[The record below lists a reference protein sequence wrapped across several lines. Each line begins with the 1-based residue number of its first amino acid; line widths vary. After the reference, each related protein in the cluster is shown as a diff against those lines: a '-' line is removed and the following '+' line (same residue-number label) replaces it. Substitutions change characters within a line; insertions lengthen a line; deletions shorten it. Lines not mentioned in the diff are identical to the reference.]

1 MRRVS
6 WIKAALRDFADFPE
20 QVRRQVAFGLDRAAE
35 GGKADNAKPLHGIE
49 GGVFEIVANDR
60 SGTYR
65 AIYALKIG
73 EDVWVVHAFQK
84 KSVRGIK
91 TPQREIDLI
100 RERIK
105 RLRESLR

>member
-65 AIYALKIG
+65 AIYALRVG

-84 KSVRGIK
+84 KSVRGA
-91 TPQREIDLI
+91 PQREIELI